1 MVGAVT
7 ERFGRVDIVLHL
19 VGGFVPA
26 APITELDPDELRFM
40 LDQHLW
46 STLHIARAVVPGM
59 VERGWGRILA
69 VTSFTT
75 VSIPARAA
83 IYSTTKAAQETLLRV
98 LAKEVAATGVTV
110 NTVAVRAI
118 DAEHV
123 REHEPSPKN
132 ASWTTPEEVV
142 ATFRF
147 LCSDDAAAINGARI
161 PLDGRA

>member
-1 MVGAVT
+1 MVDAPH
-7 ERFGRVDIVLHL
+7 RPCGRSRDGRAGLGPDPRRHL
-19 VGGFVPA
+19 VHDG
-26 APITELDPDELRFM
+26 LD
-40 LDQHLW
+40 
-46 STLHIARAVVPGM
+46 SRAVRDLLHDEG
-59 VERGWGRILA
+59 
-69 VTSFTT
+69 S
-75 VSIPARAA
+75 
-83 IYSTTKAAQETLLRV
+83 QETLLRV